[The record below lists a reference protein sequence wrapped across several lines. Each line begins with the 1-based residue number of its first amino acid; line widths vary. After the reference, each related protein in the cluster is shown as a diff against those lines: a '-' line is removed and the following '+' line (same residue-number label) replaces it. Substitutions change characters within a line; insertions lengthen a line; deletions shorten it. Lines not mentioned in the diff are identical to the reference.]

1 MGDGGLHLWVECGNL
16 YFLPASAYVCGVACA
31 DVQGEFAMVIVTV
44 VPKLNFLK
52 SRKSYED
59 KAPLV
64 VYLAVI
70 GGLTPLIQ
78 EKNLITLRIGK
89 RVDPVTFLDEFTK
102 RETSDYRRDFHPFR
116 LSLAFH
122 FPHKAVTTELNYY
135 YYYYYY
141 Y

>member
-1 MGDGGLHLWVECGNL
+1 
-16 YFLPASAYVCGVACA
+16 
-31 DVQGEFAMVIVTV
+31 MVIVTV